1 MDLAGWRDVALW
13 IIGFFHAIF
22 AAVIAAIFFFTWRY
36 SRKGFNLLDQVVEQ
50 RVRPALDATERQLLT
65 VRDRTARLPG
75 SRGIGLGEAPAPK
88 KSGVALPL
96 PFFRKKRRRF
106 PFLPS

>member
-1 MDLAGWRDVALW
+1 MDLADWRDVALW
-13 IIGFFHAIF
+13 IIGFFHAVF
-22 AAVIAAIFFFTWRY
+22 AAAVGAIFFFTWRY
-36 SRKGFNLLDQVVEQ
+36 SRKGFNLLDQVVDQ
-50 RVRPALDATERQLLT
+50 RVRPALDATERQLLA

-88 KSGVALPL
+88 KSGFSLPV
-96 PFFRKKRRRF
+96 PFKKKRRRF